1 MELKCPDEQTPASRS
16 EVFVRLEYSL
26 RALLGRG
33 EDQGRVVEGSRG
45 RVATS
50 RDLSLSDEFREEE

>member
-45 RVATS
+45 LES
-50 RDLSLSDEFREEE
+50 